1 MLAPRPPPPT
11 PRIVFVESTSQN
23 GGVGYERLGLVY
35 GVLLETLYLV
45 HCVNIVAIMEWQPGS
60 CGAAGIFRTILWLVI
75 DRHTE
80 E

>member
-1 MLAPRPPPPT
+1 M
-11 PRIVFVESTSQN
+11 
-23 GGVGYERLGLVY
+23 GLVY

-45 HCVNIVAIMEWQPGS
+45 HCVNFAAIMEWQPGS